1 LIDGEDRSA
10 DWVRQARAGSDQAF
24 ARLVDAHGQSVRNF
38 LQRICPNTDEA
49 DDLAQD
55 TFLAAWT
62 MLRGLR
68 DPTRFH
74 SWIMGIAWRKAKGRT
89 RSMARTRARE
99 TAWQIDGETGPAQ
112 IDPDKS
118 LALRQAMAEL
128 NPEPRAVV
136 ALCLGAGM
144 SHSEAAKAL
153 SLPLGTVKSHV
164 TRSRARLAAILGVN
178 DERRPKRAEFF

>member
-1 LIDGEDRSA
+1 MTNWDDRSA
-10 DWVRQARAGSDQAF
+10 DWVRQARAGSDLAF

-38 LQRICPNTDEA
+38 LRRICPNTDEA

-55 TFLAAWT
+55 TFLTAWT
-62 MLRGLR
+62 TLRGLR
-68 DPTRFH
+68 DPTRFL
-74 SWIMGIAWRKAKGRT
+74 SWILGIAWRKAKGRT
-89 RSMARTRARE
+89 RTMARTRARD
-99 TAWQIDGETGPAQ
+99 TAWQRDGETGPGQ
-112 IDPDKS
+112 IDPDEA

-128 NPEPRAVV
+128 APEPRAVV

-164 TRSRARLAAILGVN
+164 TRSRARLAAILGVD
-178 DERRPKRAEFF
+178 DE